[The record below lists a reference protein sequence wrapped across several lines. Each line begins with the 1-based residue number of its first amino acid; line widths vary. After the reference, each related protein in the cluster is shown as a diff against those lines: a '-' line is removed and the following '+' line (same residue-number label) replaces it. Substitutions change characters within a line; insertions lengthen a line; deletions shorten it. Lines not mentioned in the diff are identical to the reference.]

1 MSQTGMAVLMLLLG
15 WGLVLGSGGEA
26 QERRLT
32 VHVAPQG
39 NDAWSGALSAPN
51 ATRTDGPLA
60 SLTRARDRVR
70 EIKKAPGTPPP
81 SVIIEVQGGVY
92 EMAAALELTAEDSG
106 TVSRPVTIRAARGQ
120 TVRLV
125 GGRVITGF
133 QPVTDP
139 AVLQRLEP
147 QARGKVRQTDL
158 NAQGLQTFSE
168 MKNATT
174 WGSSSPGLEVFF
186 ADQPMTLARWPNE
199 GYTRI
204 VNHLGK
210 TEMDIRGTKGT
221 KEGVFSYEGD
231 RPRRWVDEPELMAN
245 GFWMWDWA
253 DQRYRVKSI
262 DLDQRIITLDDQKNP
277 HSFGFRK
284 GQWFYIYNALSEL
297 DQPGEWYLDRQR
309 GILYF
314 WPPAPLSRGQ
324 VLISATGNLLQ
335 FKAASNISVQGL
347 TLEACQGVAV
357 TINGGE
363 GCQLAA
369 CTIRNTGG
377 GAVSISG
384 GTRHEVFGC
393 EMYNMADGG
402 VSVTGGDRKTLTPAG
417 HNVENNHIHHYSRWN
432 PVYKAAINLQG
443 VGNRA
448 AHNLI
453 HNAPHMAIGFGG
465 NDHVIEYNEI
475 HSVVYESNDAG
486 VMYCG
491 YNWTMRGHQIR
502 HNYVHHIY
510 GFQGRGCVGVY
521 LDDQFSSAHIFGNI
535 FYKVPAATF
544 IGGGRDTI
552 IENNIFVDCNP
563 AVHVDSRG
571 LGWQQGGVTTLT
583 NRLQEMPYQEEPW
596 RSRYP
601 QLLTL
606 LEDQPGAPRGNLITR
621 NICAGGRWERID
633 GKARP
638 GVTLVDNLLDQDPL
652 FVDKDKSDFRLK
664 PESPAFNMG
673 FKPIPS
679 EKIGLYEHRLR
690 AVWPVTHEVRPAPAL
705 PPQVASPTRQLPP
718 VTVPKAAQTA
728 VIDGQLTPGEWPE
741 VVLTLQ
747 EDPGR
752 VKIQGAPATA
762 RVMHDGAHLYVAV
775 TVPLK
780 KRAALKPGADWGK
793 SDGAEVCFRA
803 AAARR
808 TPAFVL
814 HGFANGHSNSD
825 EQAGVTPQAART
837 LGLAVRYAARVTDTH
852 WTGEWA
858 IPLAAAGLAYQPG
871 LQLAFNAGVWRNE
884 TGEWIIWSGALGPTW
899 QVENGGV
906 LVLQ

>member
-1 MSQTGMAVLMLLLG
+1 LYVS
-15 WGLVLGSGGEA
+15 
-26 QERRLT
+26 
-32 VHVAPQG
+32 PQG
-39 NDAWSGALSAPN
+39 SDGWSGTLAAPN
-51 ATRTDGPLA
+51 AARTDGPLA
-60 SLTRARDRVR
+60 TLTRARDRVR
-70 EIKKAPGTPPP
+70 VIKQAQGNPPP
-81 SVIIEVQGGVY
+81 SVVIEVQGGVY
-92 EMAAALELTAEDSG
+92 EMAAPLELTAEDSG

-120 TVRLV
+120 SVRLV

-133 QPVTDP
+133 KPVTDP

-147 QARGKVRQTDL
+147 QARGKVWQTDL
-158 NAQGLQTFSE
+158 KAQGMQTFSE

-262 DLDQRIITLDDQKNP
+262 DLDQRIMTLDDEKNP

-284 GQWFYIYNALSEL
+284 GQWFYIYNALAEL

-314 WPPAPLSRGQ
+314 WPPAPLSSGQ

-335 FKAASNISVQGL
+335 FKDASYISVQGL
-347 TLEACQGVAV
+347 TLEACQGTAV

-363 GCQLAA
+363 GCQIAA
-369 CTIRNTGG
+369 CTLRNNGA

-402 VSVTGGDRKTLTPAG
+402 VSVYGGDRKTLTPAG

-502 HNYVHHIY
+502 YNYVHHIY

-521 LDDQFSSAHIFGNI
+521 LDDQFSAAHIFGNI
-535 FYKVPAATF
+535 FYKVPAAAF
-544 IGGGRDTI
+544 IGGGRDTT

-571 LGWQQGGVTTLT
+571 LGWQQGGVTTLI
-583 NRLQEMPYQEEPW
+583 NRLKEMPYQEEPW

-606 LEDQPGAPRGNLITR
+606 LDDQPGAPRGNLVTR
-621 NICAGGRWERID
+621 NICVGGRWDRID

-652 FVDKDKSDFRLK
+652 FVDKDKLDFRLK
-664 PESPAFNMG
+664 PESPAFKLG

-705 PPQVASPTRQLPP
+705 PPQVASPTRVLPP
-718 VTVPKAAQTA
+718 VTVPKAAQA
-728 VIDGQLTPGEWPE
+728 PAIDGQVTPGEWPE
-741 VVLTLQ
+741 TFLTLQ

-752 VKIQGAPATA
+752 VKIQGTPATA
-762 RVMHDGAHLYVAV
+762 RVMHDGTQLYVTV

-780 KRAALKPGADWGK
+780 KREALKLGTDWGK

-803 AAARR
+803 AGAKSA
-808 TPAFVL
+808 PAFVL
-814 HGFANGHSNSD
+814 HGFANGHFHSD
-825 EQAGVTPQAART
+825 DQAGVTPQAARK
-837 LGLAVRYAARVTDTH
+837 LGQAVRYAAQVTDTH

-871 LQLAFNAGVWRNE
+871 LQVAFNVGIWRNE
-884 TGEWIIWSGALGPTW
+884 TDEWIIWSGALGPTW
-899 QVENGGV
+899 QVENAGV